1 MTAGSSEPVASTFNK
16 RKKYVLKTIPGTKD
30 FLADEFGN
38 IYSPDGLKR
47 NTYTNGDGY
56 VTASVKTEDDV
67 WITFG
72 VHR

>member
-1 MTAGSSEPVASTFNK
+1 M
-16 RKKYVLKTIPGTKD
+16 LKTIPGTKD